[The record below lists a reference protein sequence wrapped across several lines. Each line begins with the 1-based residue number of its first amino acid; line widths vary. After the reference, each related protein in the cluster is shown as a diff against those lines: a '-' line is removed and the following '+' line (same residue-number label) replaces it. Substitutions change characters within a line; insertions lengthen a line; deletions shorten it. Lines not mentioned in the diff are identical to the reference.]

1 MGVTR
6 RIIFPALRIVIW
18 GVIAAALV
26 KMAFAGSSVIEAE
39 DPLQPGAVITEPQVE
54 ATTATIT
61 NTVTVAGSVT
71 SDPATP
77 VRATMAGMVS
87 AVLSADGPVAAGA
100 PLIEI
105 RLETPI
111 EPTITTNPET
121 GEQTVVEHRPKVT
134 KQTVTAA
141 IAGTLRLTV
150 LKDQIVSVG
159 DEIGSIS
166 PGTLSVT
173 GTLTPDQQYRLIS
186 APTEAEVTLK
196 GGPAPFTCTNL
207 RIGAA
212 AADATPPPPDDAG
225 QQESGTVTCSIPA
238 EVIAFPGLGADI
250 SITNGTAEDAVVVPV
265 TAVQGSVQNGNVWV
279 VLPDGGNEERAVI
292 LGLTDGEFVQILEGL
307 AAGDMILEFVP
318 VGDGPVTDPYG
329 CDPVMGC

>member
-6 RIIFPALRIVIW
+6 RIIFPALRILIW

-61 NTVTVAGSVT
+61 NTVTVTGSVI

-87 AVLSADGPVAAGA
+87 AVLAADGPVAAGA

-105 RLETPI
+105 RLETPV
-111 EPTITTNPET
+111 EPTIKTNPET
-121 GEQTVVEHRPKVT
+121 GEQSVVEHRPKVT

-150 LKDQIVSVG
+150 LKDQLVSVG
-159 DEIGSIS
+159 DEIGSIA

-196 GGPAPFTCTNL
+196 GGPAPFTCTGL
-207 RIGAA
+207 RIGATA
-212 AADATPPPPDDAG
+212 STDPPPDDAG
-225 QQESGTVTCSIPA
+225 QQASGAVTCSIPA

-279 VLPDGGNEERAVI
+279 VLPDGDNEERAVT
-292 LGLTDGEFVQILEGL
+292 LGLTDGEFVQIIEGL
-307 AAGDMILEFVP
+307 AAGDLILEFVP
-318 VGDGPVTDPYG
+318 VGDGPVVDPYG

>member
-6 RIIFPALRIVIW
+6 RIIFPALRILIW

-61 NTVTVAGSVT
+61 NTVTVTGSVI

-87 AVLSADGPVAAGA
+87 AVHAADGPVAAGT

-105 RLETPI
+105 RLETPV

-150 LKDQIVSVG
+150 LKDQLVSVG

-186 APTEAEVTLK
+186 APAEAEVTLK
-196 GGPAPFTCTNL
+196 GGPAPFTCTGL

-212 AADATPPPPDDAG
+212 ASADPPPDDAG
-225 QQESGTVTCSIPA
+225 QQASGTVTCSIPA

-279 VLPDGGNEERAVI
+279 VLPDGGNEERAVT
-292 LGLTDGEFVQILEGL
+292 LGLTDGELVQIIDGL
-307 AAGDMILEFVP
+307 AAGDLILEFVP
-318 VGDGPVTDPYG
+318 VGDGQVIDPFG
-329 CDPVMGC
+329 CDPVLGC

>member
-6 RIIFPALRIVIW
+6 RIIFPALRILIW
-18 GVIAAALV
+18 AVIAAALV
-26 KMAFAGSSVIEAE
+26 KLAFAGSSVIEAE
-39 DPLQPGAVITEPQVE
+39 DPLQPGAVITEPHVE

-61 NTVTVAGSVT
+61 NTVTVAGSVI

-105 RLETPI
+105 RLETPV
-111 EPTITTNPET
+111 EPTVTTNPET
-121 GEQTVVEHRPKVT
+121 GEQTVVEHRPKIT

-150 LKDQIVSVG
+150 LKDQLVSVG
-159 DEIGSIS
+159 DAIGSIS

-186 APTEAEVTLK
+186 APTEAEVALK
-196 GGPAPFTCTNL
+196 GGPAPFVCTNL

-212 AADATPPPPDDAG
+212 AGSPDPPIEDAG
-225 QQESGTVTCSIPA
+225 QQASGTVTCSIPA

-265 TAVQGSVQNGNVWV
+265 TAVQGSVQNGNVWI
-279 VLPDGGNEERAVI
+279 VLPDGGNEEQAVT
-292 LGLTDGEFVQILEGL
+292 LGLTDGEMVQIVEGL
-307 AAGDMILEFVP
+307 AAGDVILEFVP

-329 CDPVMGC
+329 CDPELGC